1 MIETLTRLV
10 DNPTVSGILLA
21 LVAAAIGMWLAA
33 SWWVYS
39 DASRRTESELARFMA
54 VGWMIVSTPVLL
66 PLSLG
71 IYTLLRPQTTLGEIR
86 TRRLALELA
95 PFVAEQ
101 LGCGACGAASDPGW
115 RRCPTCTEWLQA
127 PCAHCEAWSDI
138 ELDFCPYCGSETLD
152 FPRVAPLPREV
163 LAPVGRMV
171 DSPGLT
177 ALVEDG
183 VAAASLASSDAGT
196 PSEAATARIPVA
208 TGSGRDGRDARDA
221 RVSREARAAREAREA
236 RERTT
241 PGARRVRRGG
251 SHQAGGRLA
260 RTTP

>member
-1 MIETLTRLV
+1 MIETLTRFV
-10 DNPTVSGILLA
+10 DDPTVSGILLA

-33 SWWVYS
+33 SWWVFS
-39 DASRRTESELARFMA
+39 DASRRTESELGRFMA

-71 IYTLLRPQTTLGEIR
+71 VYTLLRPQTTLGEIR

-101 LGCGACGAASDPGW
+101 LACGACGAATDPGW

-152 FPRVAPLPREV
+152 FPRVAALPREV
-163 LAPVGRMV
+163 AAPAGRIV
-171 DSPGLT
+171 DSPGLA

-183 VAAASLASSDAGT
+183 TAAAAIAGT
-196 PSEAATARIPVA
+196 EAAPAPRAAVMGVASARDAVSA
-208 TGSGRDGRDARDA
+208 ASGARDARDA
-221 RVSREARAAREAREA
+221 RAARERG
-236 RERTT
+236 T
-241 PGARRVRRGG
+241 PGARRIRRGG
-251 SHQAGGRLA
+251 SRQAGGRLA